1 MCNYLYTYKRK
12 IELLCMYVIN
22 LHSEARKM
30 KQVNIFKNDDLKTYY
45 IRQDYN
51 ILKGKY
57 FSDIYFFLC
66 EVAKE
71 ILTIK
76 LLFQYLCL

>member
-1 MCNYLYTYKRK
+1 MHVCYNLY
-12 IELLCMYVIN
+12 
-22 LHSEARKM
+22 SEARKV
-30 KQVNIFKNDDLKTYY
+30 KQVNIFKNVDDLKTYY

-51 ILKGKY
+51 ILEDIY

-71 ILTIK
+71 ILTIQ
-76 LLFQYLCL
+76 LFFQYLCL